1 MATNS
6 HTWKNN
12 DKNIVGIIVDTDLK
26 LKIVSAKRTGDKII
40 TNKLVLEEDVIHI
53 ISSYAL
59 KQD

>member
-26 LKIVSAKRTGDKII
+26 EKIVSVKRTGDKLI

>member
-1 MATNS
+1 MATNG

-26 LKIVSAKRTGDKII
+26 EKIVSVKRTGDKLI

>member
-6 HTWKNN
+6 QTWKNN

-26 LKIVSAKRTGDKII
+26 EKIVSVKRTGDKLI